1 MVNEYQIANGNDRG
15 IISSSFE
22 NDTNDMHEVNLLR
35 FFLHSSNRV
44 GRFCAKGA
52 TSSDFIQRRMRQ
64 DDTQETWRGNADS
77 LDAFYGNKNIG
88 YALVD

>member
-1 MVNEYQIANGNDRG
+1 MVNEYQIANGNG
-15 IISSSFE
+15 SEIISGSFE

-44 GRFCAKGA
+44 GWLYAEGA
-52 TSSDFIQRRMRQ
+52 TIADFIHRRMRE
-64 DDTQETWRGNADS
+64 DDIQETWRGNADY
-77 LDAFYGNKNIG
+77 LDAFYGNKNVG